1 MVPENRKLE
10 GLYHVQS
17 VRFNSTIEV
26 LHQFINLLKV
36 DANKEAQ
43 ITQEFIDKMHT
54 KTPSQEQVVSN
65 LSGGNQQKVMIG
77 RWLATAPRSSSWD
90 EPTRG
95 VDVGAKAE
103 IYEIM
108 NNLTKQ
114 GVSIIMIS
122 SELPEIINMSDRV
135 YVMYEGRITGCIPQE
150 DVSQEAIMKL
160 ATQEASGGQEQ

>member
-1 MVPENRKLE
+1 
-10 GLYHVQS
+10 
-17 VRFNSTIEV
+17 
-26 LHQFINLLKV
+26 
-36 DANKEAQ
+36 
-43 ITQEFIDKMHT
+43 MHT
-54 KTPSQEQVVSN
+54 KTPSLEQAVTN

-77 RWLATAPRSSSWD
+77 RWLATVPKILILD

-108 NNLTKQ
+108 NDLTKQ

-122 SELPEIINMSDRV
+122 SELPEIINMADRV
-135 YVMYEGRITGCIPQE
+135 YVMYDGRITGCIDYE

-160 ATQEASGGQEQ
+160 ATLEADHPRNVETGNLNSQEAATNG